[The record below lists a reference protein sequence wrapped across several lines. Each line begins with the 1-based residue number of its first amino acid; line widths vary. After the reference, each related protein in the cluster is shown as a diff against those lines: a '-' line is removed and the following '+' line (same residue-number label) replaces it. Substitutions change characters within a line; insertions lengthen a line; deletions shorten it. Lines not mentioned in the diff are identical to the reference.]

1 MRARLDLAK
10 EFEGRILT
18 PFDMTMG
25 IMSIYICAAI
35 SYNLGKHYEKTNQLD
50 PFMCSMLS
58 IMAFLLV
65 AAPKRTAPCR
75 STASAARGFYGD
87 SGGRVLR

>member
-1 MRARLDLAK
+1 MGFARARLDLAK

-35 SYNLGKHYEKTNQLD
+35 AYNLGKHYENQSAR
-50 PFMCSMLS
+50 PFMCAMLS

-65 AAPKRTAPCR
+65 AAPKRTATCR
-75 STASAARGFYGD
+75 
-87 SGGRVLR
+87 